1 MISLETLGSLADE
14 CEARARL
21 SRSDD
26 VRSIYHRTARDL
38 RSAAELRRLGEH
50 GLRLSYDAAVSQARF
65 AAFLDGDSFDA
76 AQARGEVKA
85 ANNAKTTSNAEAVS
99 APDIGLSRKDIH
111 EARQARRDGKALLNA
126 AQLERTTGVP
136 QRTARDTILRGW
148 RLGFP
153 GFYREGRRLYA
164 EQRAF
169 ERLRA
174 TCRIAAE

>member
-1 MISLETLGSLADE
+1 MIGPETLGSLADE

-26 VRSIYHRTARDL
+26 VRGIYHRTARDL
-38 RSAAELRRLGEH
+38 RSAAALRCLGEH
-50 GLRLSYDAAVSQARF
+50 GLRLSYDAAVSQVRF
-65 AAFLDGDSFDA
+65 AAFLDCDSFDGAQSPESPIA
-76 AQARGEVKA
+76 APQ
-85 ANNAKTTSNAEAVS
+85 S
-99 APDIGLSRKDIH
+99 APETASVPACDPAD
-111 EARQARRDGKALLNA
+111 ARQARRDGKALLNA

-169 ERLRA
+169 EQLRG